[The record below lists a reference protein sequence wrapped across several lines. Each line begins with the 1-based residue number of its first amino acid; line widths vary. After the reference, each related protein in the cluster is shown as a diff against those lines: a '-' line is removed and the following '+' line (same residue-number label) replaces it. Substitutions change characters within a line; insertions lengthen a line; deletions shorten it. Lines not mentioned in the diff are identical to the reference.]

1 MSEALRQLSDLLG
14 RLPGIGRRNAQRLS
28 FHLVLRSDDAYV
40 QALAQA
46 IGSVRSRVQRCSV
59 CRNLCE
65 QELCEICSDPRRDH
79 ARVCVVA
86 SVPDL
91 WAVEESHAYR
101 GAYFVLHGLLAPLE
115 GLGPDD
121 LGVDHLRQRVER
133 DEVQE
138 VIVATRPSLEGEATA
153 SLVRT
158 TLAGLPLRMTRLASG
173 ISYGGELE
181 FADSMTLSR
190 AFADRKEMS

>member
-1 MSEALRQLSDLLG
+1 MSEALRNLTDLLG
-14 RLPGIGRRNAQRLS
+14 RLPGVGRRNAQRLA
-28 FHLVLRSDDAYV
+28 FHLVLRCDDAYTHALSEAIREV
-40 QALAQA
+40 RGRVRRCQA
-46 IGSVRSRVQRCSV
+46 

-65 QELCEICSDPRRDH
+65 QELCEICADPKRDKTSI
-79 ARVCVVA
+79 CVVA

-91 WAVEESHAYR
+91 WAIEESRAYS
-101 GAYFVLHGLLAPLE
+101 GLYFVLHGLLAPLD

-121 LGVDHLRQRVER
+121 LGVELLRSRVER
-133 DEVQE
+133 GELQE

-153 SLVRT
+153 SLVRAI
-158 TLAGLPLRMTRLASG
+158 LHGLPARTTRIASG

-190 AFADRKEMS
+190 AFGDRKEM